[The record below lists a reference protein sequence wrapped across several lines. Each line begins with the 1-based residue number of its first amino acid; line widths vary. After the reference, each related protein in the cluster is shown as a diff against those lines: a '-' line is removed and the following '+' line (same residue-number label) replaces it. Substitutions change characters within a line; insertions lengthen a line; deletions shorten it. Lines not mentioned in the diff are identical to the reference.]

1 MKFLKILWKLS
12 ISFYIILLLGY
23 IGIVIYAY
31 VSPKLNIS
39 GTNSYYLYDINN
51 NQFSNTNDEWIS
63 LDNISD
69 NLIRATISIED
80 KKFYKHQGFDFLRI
94 IKSLYVNVKNKERL
108 EGASTIT
115 QQYAKNLFLDFGK
128 TWRRKIDE
136 AFLTVRLE
144 ARYTKDE
151 ILEGYLNTINYGGVF
166 GIENAAKYY
175 FNKAAK
181 DLDLAESAML
191 AGIPKWP
198 SRYSPFV
205 DEKAAKERQLLILES
220 MVRNKYITK
229 DQMEKAYNQELIYYS
244 SENSNSLITQN
255 YFEDAVYEE
264 LKGIKQIPE
273 SLLKTGGLKIY
284 TTYDKQIQ
292 SNLEQSML
300 KNLKYNDEI
309 QTAIV
314 AMNPNDGSIL
324 GLIGGRDY
332 ASSQFN
338 RATSAKRAV
347 GSTMKPILYYAALE
361 NGFTS
366 SSTFKSAKTTFT
378 FSENQTYTPQNY
390 GNKYANKPITMAA
403 AIALSDN
410 IYAVKTHLFLGE
422 DVLVDTAHRLGI
434 TSKLEAV
441 PSLALGSEEI
451 NIIEMVNA
459 YSTFANEGYK
469 VTPHLIRKVEDS
481 NGTVLYEFDE
491 EPEQILNKSLVYI
504 MNELLTSTY
513 QSEFTDYAYP
523 TCLPIADKMSRKY
536 AIKTG
541 TTDTDYTV
549 FGYNKDLIIGAWL
562 GYDDNKPTVSYDG
575 VAAKNMWVEAME
587 NSLKNIE
594 GSWYTMPKNVVGV
607 LVDPISGELNTENKK
622 MFYYI
627 KGTEPYEDISLDDL
641 LPSFEEL
648 EEIEET

>member
-69 NLIRATISIED
+69 NLIKATISIED

>member
-23 IGIVIYAY
+23 IGIVVYAFI
-31 VSPKLNIS
+31 SPKLNIS
-39 GTNSYYLYDINN
+39 SSNSYYLYDIND

-69 NLIRATISIED
+69 DLINATISIED

-94 IKSLYVNVKNKERL
+94 IKSLYVNFKNKERL

-115 QQYAKNLFLDFGK
+115 QQYAKNLFLDFDK
-128 TWRRKIDE
+128 TWKRKIDE

-175 FNKAAK
+175 FNKSAK

-205 DEKAAKERQLLILES
+205 DKQAAKERQLLILES
-220 MVRNKYITK
+220 MVKNKYITEK
-229 DQMEKAYNQELIYYS
+229 QMNDAYNQELVYYS
-244 SENSNSLITQN
+244 RETSDSLITQN

-264 LKGIKQIPE
+264 LKTIKQIPE

-422 DVLVDTAHRLGI
+422 DVLVDIAHRLGI
-434 TSKLEAV
+434 KSELEAV
-441 PSLALGSEEI
+441 PSLALGSQEI

-536 AIKTG
+536 AIKSG
-541 TTDTDYTV
+541 TTDTDYTI

-587 NSLKNIE
+587 NSLKDVE
-594 GSWYTMPKNVVGV
+594 STWYTMPKNVVGV
-607 LVDPISGELNTENKK
+607 LVDPISGELSTENKK

-641 LPSFEEL
+641 LPAFEEV